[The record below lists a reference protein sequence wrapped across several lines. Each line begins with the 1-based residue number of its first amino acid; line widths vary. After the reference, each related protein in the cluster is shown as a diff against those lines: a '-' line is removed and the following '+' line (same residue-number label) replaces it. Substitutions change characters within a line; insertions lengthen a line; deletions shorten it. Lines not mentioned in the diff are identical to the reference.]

1 MIIRY
6 ENHKYLNTDYITH
19 IEPNRYNH
27 LESRIYMSSGEI
39 VDISKSILNEILK
52 KLKIEDIE

>member
-6 ENHKYLNTDYITH
+6 ENNNYLNTDFITH

-27 LESRIYMSSGEI
+27 LESRIYMSSGYN
-39 VDISKSILNEILK
+39 VDISNRIVKDILK
-52 KLKIEDIE
+52 KLKIEVIE